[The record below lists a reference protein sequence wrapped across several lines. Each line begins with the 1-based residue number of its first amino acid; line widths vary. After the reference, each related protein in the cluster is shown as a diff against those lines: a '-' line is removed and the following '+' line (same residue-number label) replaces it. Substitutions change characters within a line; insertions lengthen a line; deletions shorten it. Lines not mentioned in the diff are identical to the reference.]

1 MTDPDDLEN
10 LLNQR
15 PQSTVSNERDNELDG
30 DIDKIE
36 NDDEQDNF
44 DIEPTDQDL
53 GYGQSSRNPS
63 NGENYLTKRII
74 NPDRLERMTPEF
86 KLSEHEFL
94 DGQ

>member
-15 PQSTVSNERDNELDG
+15 PQSTVSNERDNYLDG
-30 DIDKIE
+30 DLDKIE
-36 NDDEQDNF
+36 HDEELDNF
-44 DIEPTDQDL
+44 DIEPTELDL

-63 NGENYLTKRII
+63 ECENHASKKMI
-74 NPDRLERMTPEF
+74 NLDRLERMTPEF

-94 DGQ
+94 EGQ